1 MKVYKT
7 TRKVEEIEF
16 DENDFFDYVKQN
28 NPDDE
33 DIQEMDAS
41 DEEKLYDA
49 WCELNLDDFFEDYYL
64 KFSSKIK
71 KNIKEQSENYHIE
84 YEDAYQDMEWGIH

>member
-1 MKVYKT
+1 MKIYKT

-16 DENDFFDYVKQN
+16 DEHHFFDYVKQH

-41 DEEKLYDA
+41 DEENLYDA

-64 KFSSKIK
+64 KFSSIIK
-71 KNIKEQSENYHIE
+71 KNTTEQSENYHIC
-84 YEDAYQDMEWGIH
+84 H